1 MDPNRLNFIARALDP
16 TYPTLDDLASL
27 ASKAWTISSEEIA
40 EQDASSETI
49 DLLLADPRL
58 SGLYEAESLAA
69 MLTEAR
75 GAGLS
80 VLVYANP
87 VMTWAHVEDVLD
99 SRLIKAVNYPWGAVV
114 SRMFWAHNPMAP
126 GSIGALQSPD
136 FPLAVFLVDLLGQL
150 QLDVVARAW
159 GAHDLRRLIALKA
172 NEHIFG
178 NSSDLLTSKLY
189 ESHDALFPDVEATE
203 GDLFRDEV
211 LDHFFKD
218 GYAAVSPRGDRR
230 SGVAMGDPWYRHLQS
245 LFKELKAL
253 DRLKLKRG
261 SRAKVASY
269 TKPELAFYLAMF
281 VVQRQ
286 SRFEMKRDPY
296 AKFLV
301 SIAFANDLADA
312 LGQPRPSHFLEK
324 IL

>member
-1 MDPNRLNFIARALDP
+1 MDPKRLDFIAQALDP
-16 TYPTLDDLASL
+16 ISPTFGDLTSIP
-27 ASKAWTISSEEIA
+27 SPKIA
-40 EQDASSETI
+40 EQDASPEAI

-58 SGLYEAESLAA
+58 DGLYDAESLTA

-75 GAGLS
+75 GASLS
-80 VLVYANP
+80 ILEFANP
-87 VMTWAHVEDVLD
+87 TMTWAYAED
-99 SRLIKAVNYPWGAVV
+99 RLENGLFQASDYAWGAVV
-114 SRMFWAHNPMAP
+114 GRMYWAHNPMAP

-136 FPLAVFLVDLLGQL
+136 FPLAVFLVDLLRQL
-150 QLDVVARAW
+150 QLDVVARTW
-159 GAHDLRRLIALKA
+159 GAHDLRRLITLKA

-269 TKPELAFYLAMF
+269 TKPELAFHLAMF